1 MNTSRPRIFLSAGEP
16 SGDLHGAAV
25 AHALRQRWPGA
36 ELYGLGGDLM
46 QAAGVRLLAHTD
58 QLAVM
63 GFVEVLRHLP
73 FFASLWRRVKQEI
86 RSNPPLLVIPIDYPG
101 FNLRLAAF
109 AKRQRV
115 PVLYYIAPQ
124 VWAWHRS
131 RMKQLAE
138 NVDRLAVVLPF
149 EEELFREAGANAQFV
164 GHPLLDQPPRI
175 VSAEAFAKS
184 INVPARAPILALF
197 PGSRAQELDR
207 HRQLFLETV
216 ARVQEKEP
224 LIQPVW
230 AAAPGIP
237 EEIYRETALP
247 YTTDTASLL
256 AHARA
261 ALVKSGTTT
270 LQTAL
275 AEVPMVV
282 TYQMHPLSYKLA
294 RRLVEVPHIAL
305 ANLVADERVVP
316 EVIQDEAT
324 PESLA
329 ELLLPM
335 LQDTP
340 ERMRV
345 VSGLQQ
351 VRRKLAAPNARMSAA
366 ERVSTMAAE
375 LIERPK

>member
-1 MNTSRPRIFLSAGEP
+1 
-16 SGDLHGAAV
+16 
-25 AHALRQRWPGA
+25 
-36 ELYGLGGDLM
+36 
-46 QAAGVRLLAHTD
+46 
-58 QLAVM
+58 M

-73 FFASLWRRVKQEI
+73 FFAGLWRRVKQEI
-86 RSNPPLLVIPIDYPG
+86 RRNPPQLVIPIDYPG

-149 EEELFREAGANAQFV
+149 EEQLFREAGANAQFV
-164 GHPLLDQPPRI
+164 GHPLLDHPSTI
-175 VSAEAFAKS
+175 LSAEAFAQS
-184 INVPARAPILALF
+184 IGIPKGVRILALF

-207 HRQLFLETV
+207 HRELFLKTV
-216 ARVQEKEP
+216 AKVQATEP
-224 LIQPVW
+224 MIQPVW

-237 EEIYRETALP
+237 EEVYRETAVP
-247 YTTDTASLL
+247 YTTDAASLL

-316 EVIQDEAT
+316 EVIQDAAT
-324 PESLA
+324 PNSLA
-329 ELLLPM
+329 ELLLP
-335 LQDTP
+335 LLRDTP
-340 ERMRV
+340 ERKRV

-351 VRRKLAAPNARMSAA
+351 VRRKLAAPNARTSANVRMSAA
-366 ERVSTMAAE
+366 ERVSALAAE
-375 LIERPK
+375 LIERPR

>member
-1 MNTSRPRIFLSAGEP
+1 MSAGEP

-46 QAAGVRLLAHTD
+46 QSAGVRLLAHTD

-73 FFASLWRRVKQEI
+73 FFAGLWRRVKQEI
-86 RSNPPLLVIPIDYPG
+86 SSNSPQLVIPIDYPG

-149 EEELFREAGANAQFV
+149 EEQLFREAGANAHFV
-164 GHPLLDQPPRI
+164 GHPLLDQPPKI
-175 VSAEAFAKS
+175 LSAEAFAQS
-184 INVPARAPILALF
+184 IGIPTGVRILALF

-207 HRQLFLETV
+207 HRELFLKTV
-216 ARVQEKEP
+216 ARVQASEP
-224 LIQPVW
+224 MIQPVW

-237 EEIYRETALP
+237 EAVYRETAVP
-247 YTTDTASLL
+247 YTTDAASLL

-316 EVIQDEAT
+316 EVIQDAAT
-324 PESLA
+324 PDSLA
-329 ELLLPM
+329 ELLLP
-335 LQDTP
+335 LLRDTP
-340 ERMRV
+340 ERKRV

-351 VRRKLAAPNARMSAA
+351 VRRKLAAPNESMSGNARVSAA
-366 ERVSTMAAE
+366 ERVSALAAE
-375 LIERPK
+375 LIERPQ